1 MRRVFSALWS
11 LIGLALFALMVTFV
25 VHIVTTDTIAL
36 HRLADEEICIG
47 QRSSCHPE
55 YSLLERNALGVSI
68 DYTTPYSRVV
78 QCRRAHVF
86 VGDYACTVVPSLAA
100 TEHAPAVA
108 PPSASARRAPAKP
121 SIVVQ

>member
-1 MRRVFSALWS
+1 MRRLFSVISS
-11 LIGLALFALMVTFV
+11 LIGLALLAMMVTFI

-86 VGDYACTVVPSLAA
+86 VGDYACAVVPSLAA
-100 TEHAPAVA
+100 TAVA

-121 SIVVQ
+121 SL

>member
-1 MRRVFSALWS
+1 MRRFFSALSS
-11 LIGLALFALMVTFV
+11 LIGLALLAVMVTFI

-78 QCRRAHVF
+78 QCRRVHVF
-86 VGDYACTVVPSLAA
+86 IGDYACSVVPSLAA
-100 TEHAPAVA
+100 TQHAPAVA
-108 PPSASARRAPAKP
+108 PPAASTRRAPGGP
-121 SIVVQ
+121 TILSQ